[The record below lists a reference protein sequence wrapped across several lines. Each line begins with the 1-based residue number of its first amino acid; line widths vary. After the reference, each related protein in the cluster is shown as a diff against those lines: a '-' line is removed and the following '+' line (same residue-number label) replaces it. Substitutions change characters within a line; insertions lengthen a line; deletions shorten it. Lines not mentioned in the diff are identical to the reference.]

1 MEGCKPGHL
10 VPWRVLPAQ
19 RCLLLSSAEQQ
30 KVEGHSVAIPCNQL
44 RPLQKTQ
51 MSLQTLS
58 PAKVGNSSLKQSP
71 GETRPHGDS
80 VSRTAPSDSYSR
92 AVLVNPRGL
101 RNDYPWGFPA
111 TSYREPR
118 HQDPVSSLVSSPLPF
133 LPANQNPR
141 RWQLPLYPRGIGTNG
156 TQGLCSFNLQ

>member
-10 VPWRVLPAQ
+10 VPWRLLPAQ
-19 RCLLLSSAEQQ
+19 PCLLLSSAEQQ
-30 KVEGHSVAIPCNQL
+30 KVEGHSVAIPWNQL
-44 RPLQKTQ
+44 IPPASPEDPNIFANSVPSKDWEFLFKT
-51 MSLQTLS
+51 
-58 PAKVGNSSLKQSP
+58 G
-71 GETRPHGDS
+71 PHGDS
-80 VSRTAPSDSYSR
+80 LSRTAPSDSYSR
-92 AVLVNPRGL
+92 AMLVNPRGL

-141 RWQLPLYPRGIGTNG
+141 CWQMPFYPRGTGTNG